1 MSIPRPLV
9 GDAFRRTAAILVDM
23 PGDIETARGMPAHA
37 KLNLAKRILNRLGRP
52 LGVAPFPIAWG
63 PPEGAPDERRQV
75 FETIYHKNWWHSSES
90 VSGRGSQLRQTAR
103 YRKALIRFLEHNHI
117 RSMFDAPCGDLNWMP
132 QVLAAVPIRYV
143 GGDIA
148 DAVVA
153 AARSRCQGLDLRTLC
168 FISASRTSGRR
179 SGTLPN
185 PTYNMRCSRHIAV
198 VCCATSISR
207 RAVCARL
214 IWRDHPSVFPRRSSI
229 SRTHPDWG
237 FRARSACGRSRPSG
251 KLWRETARESR
262 KTSHGI

>member
-1 MSIPRPLV
+1 
-9 GDAFRRTAAILVDM
+9 M

-153 AARSRCQGLDLRTLC
+153 AARSRCQGLDLRQFDICTDKFPDAEVWHCRDALLHLS
-168 FISASRTSGRR
+168 FEDVWAALGNAAQSNIQYALLTTHRGRLLRNLDIKTGGVRPLDLEGPPFSFPPALEYLKDSSGL
-179 SGTLPN
+179 GFP
-185 PTYNMRCSRHIAV
+185 
-198 VCCATSISR
+198 
-207 RAVCARL
+207 RAVGVWPIETIREVVARNG
-214 IWRDHPSVFPRRSSI
+214 PRE
-229 SRTHPDWG
+229 P
-237 FRARSACGRSRPSG
+237 
-251 KLWRETARESR
+251 
-262 KTSHGI
+262 